1 MESLHSRTERYTQLS
16 HRKISIKGD
25 LKMKNTYSAP
35 EFKLILIEA
44 QNILQTSK
52 DNDPFVEDPFAPVE

>member
-1 MESLHSRTERYTQLS
+1 
-16 HRKISIKGD
+16 
-25 LKMKNTYSAP
+25 MKNTYSTP

-52 DNDPFVEDPFAPVE
+52 DNDPFVDDPFNPIV

>member
-1 MESLHSRTERYTQLS
+1 
-16 HRKISIKGD
+16 
-25 LKMKNTYSAP
+25 MKNTYSAP

-52 DNDPFVEDPFAPVE
+52 DNDPFVDDPFAPVE

>member
-1 MESLHSRTERYTQLS
+1 M
-16 HRKISIKGD
+16 SIKED
-25 LKMKNTYSAP
+25 LIMKNIYSAP

-52 DNDPFVEDPFAPVE
+52 DKDPYEPDPFDPVS

>member
-1 MESLHSRTERYTQLS
+1 M
-16 HRKISIKGD
+16 SIKED
-25 LKMKNTYSAP
+25 QTMKNTYSTP

-52 DNDPFVEDPFAPVE
+52 EKDPFVEDPFAPVE